1 MLEHGALNRDARR
14 RFGGRVGCD
23 RTPMK
28 VSSRINVEI
37 VMVCRSSNHLAF
49 LMSESGLCC
58 DLSTATVRNIATT
71 RVKVSPTRH
80 EWGTC
85 VLPEWGIESICR
97 IMSEWSPAGPR

>member
-1 MLEHGALNRDARR
+1 
-14 RFGGRVGCD
+14 
-23 RTPMK
+23 MK

-71 RVKVSPTRH
+71 RVKVSSTRILF
-80 EWGTC
+80 ESRGQIPRLLGAARPRAVEGT
-85 VLPEWGIESICR
+85 V
-97 IMSEWSPAGPR
+97 A

>member
-1 MLEHGALNRDARR
+1 
-14 RFGGRVGCD
+14 
-23 RTPMK
+23 MK

-71 RVKVSPTRH
+71 RVKVSPT
-80 EWGTC
+80 GTTGTGKPAFSARYWDAS
-85 VLPEWGIESICR
+85 LRSDGGISRPLYSIR
-97 IMSEWSPAGPR
+97 SSRARASRLI

>member
-71 RVKVSPTRH
+71 RVKVSPT
-80 EWGTC
+80 GTSRR
-85 VLPEWGIESICR
+85 VETAHRSYREGIVER
-97 IMSEWSPAGPR
+97 AY